1 MLANYVIKPFKWDHT
16 ITMTLVIITLD
27 SCVRFA
33 LGIYVLKPHKWNKE
47 KVTITFGS
55 YVKIMLESCVRL
67 TWGSYAIKPCK
78 WDQKNTQ

>member
-1 MLANYVIKPFKWDHT
+1 
-16 ITMTLVIITLD
+16 MTLVIITLD

-47 KVTITFGS
+47 KVTITSGS

-67 TWGSYAIKPCK
+67 T
-78 WDQKNTQ
+78 